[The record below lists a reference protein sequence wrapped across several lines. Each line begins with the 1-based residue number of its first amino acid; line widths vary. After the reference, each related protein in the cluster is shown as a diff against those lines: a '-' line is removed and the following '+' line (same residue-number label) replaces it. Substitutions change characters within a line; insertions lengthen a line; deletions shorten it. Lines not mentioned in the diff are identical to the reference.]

1 MVWFLGQEDA
11 LEKGMATHSSILAW
25 TIPWAE
31 EPGGLQCI
39 GSQSQ
44 TWLKQQSTC
53 VHAHTHT
60 HTHTH
65 TNTTLEKEGKIA
77 KEKDLDSRNQRD
89 IKLVGTGR
97 CAPKMCAHLSQKPQ
111 ASLGL
116 SIPSQI
122 IPIRSD
128 PQYICR
134 IKEGSQ
140 DLTLP
145 PRKQVFP
152 LPLYFHKH
160 ATDPMVCEGGEL
172 EFTVSCWLKQNQ
184 AGGAVA
190 GSSVGSGVSL
200 RSPQRPCTGLPGAG
214 DGNSQDP
221 KAAPIPRLCSFRSLR
236 NTGHVKSSQ

>member
-1 MVWFLGQEDA
+1 MGLIPGPGRCLGEGHGHPLQYSCLNNPMGRGA
-11 LEKGMATHSSILAW
+11 WRATVHRI
-25 TIPWAE
+25 T
-31 EPGGLQCI
+31 EPNMTKATEHMRAC
-39 GSQSQ
+39 
-44 TWLKQQSTC
+44 
-53 VHAHTHT
+53 AHTHT

-89 IKLVGTGR
+89 IKLVGTGC

-172 EFTVSCWLKQNQ
+172 EFTVSC
-184 AGGAVA
+184 
-190 GSSVGSGVSL
+190 
-200 RSPQRPCTGLPGAG
+200 
-214 DGNSQDP
+214 
-221 KAAPIPRLCSFRSLR
+221 
-236 NTGHVKSSQ
+236 